1 MGYYVMSCTSPVRR
15 TWWGFPPHLSLIIEA
30 TIAQVI
36 NLYRVLRGAWPVAM
50 KQIWKKK
57 KQIFDDLITLS
68 KSAWRPGKS
77 FHLSLWRTFSNF
89 TWESWQLSSKTD
101 KTCMVTK
108 KSKDSFFN
116 WEQFLQ
122 SESEFRKR
130 GFKFMKGRF
139 TANERF
145 KPCLEDE

>member
-1 MGYYVMSCTSPVRR
+1 MKNFLQFYLRIM
-15 TWWGFPPHLSLIIEA
+15 A
-30 TIAQVI
+30 TQVQNRQ
-36 NLYRVLRGAWPVAM
+36 NLHG
-50 KQIWKKK
+50 
-57 KQIFDDLITLS
+57 
-68 KSAWRPGKS
+68 
-77 FHLSLWRTFSNF
+77 
-89 TWESWQLSSKTD
+89 D
-101 KTCMVTK
+101 KK